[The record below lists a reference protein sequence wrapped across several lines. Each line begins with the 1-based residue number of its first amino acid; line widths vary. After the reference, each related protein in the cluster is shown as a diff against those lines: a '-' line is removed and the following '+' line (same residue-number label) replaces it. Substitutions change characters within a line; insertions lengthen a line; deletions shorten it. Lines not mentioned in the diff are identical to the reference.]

1 MDPIRDI
8 LFESSLLLVLLLG
21 LIGALLSA
29 LLLVSPAAVQRL
41 SDRFNRYVDVDHRI
55 AFLDQDI
62 ATNRFIYHHHRIAG
76 ALFIVG
82 SLVLLAS
89 LFLWVDLERIRHIWQ
104 SFRAFSALDE
114 ILVTVLMLLGK
125 VAGFAG
131 LLLGMMLACDPVRLQ
146 AFESRL
152 AVGVSFQPVVE
163 KLNLFH
169 NDIDDMM
176 LRHPVI
182 FGVCGLLA
190 SVLLMLLA
198 GSALRG

>member
-1 MDPIRDI
+1 MDPIREI
-8 LFESSLLLVLLLG
+8 LFESSLLLVFLLG

-29 LLLVSPAAVQRL
+29 MLLVSPTAVQRL

-62 ATNRFIYHHHRIAG
+62 VTNRFIYHHHRIAG

-104 SFRAFSALDE
+104 SYGAFSAIDE

-131 LLLGMMLACDPVRLQ
+131 LLLGVMLACDPVRLQ
-146 AFESRL
+146 NFESRL
-152 AVGVSFQPVVE
+152 AVGVSFQPAVE
-163 KLNLFH
+163 RLNVFH
-169 NDIDDMM
+169 NDIDDM
-176 LRHPVI
+176 LLHHPVI

-190 SVLLMLLA
+190 SALLMLLA